1 RGGRVFRNR
10 EDFRYLT
17 WRDALLP
24 PPAADGARLRP
35 PPPPRHDISA
45 TFDRRLT
52 PVRSPSC
59 SRSPCPRSPSTSTSA
74 WPTWRRRRDL
84 AVAAPASACQ
94 GAGGRSGVKW
104 DMRAAL
110 LCLGLLGCTHPCP
123 EYRLPPGPTHT
134 FLWEATG
141 PATLYLYGTYHVASR
156 DEVPDAAWSRLAA
169 SKAIILELPERRP
182 STGGVEALS
191 RLPGGKPLD
200 QLLPADA
207 WYDLR
212 DAVAGQV
219 SEDNLRRMRPWVAMG
234 ALRRA
239 KYPQRQVSMDEAILA
254 EAKRHGLAVLAL
266 EEWEEQL
273 SLIDVSLDVDELLT
287 R

>member
-1 RGGRVFRNR
+1 GVDGRSGRVFLQPRRDHRPPHAGGPRQPRLRPPAPRHVRRRPRRARAAARRDGPGHPSARRLHPRHRRGGGLPRAPPRVRARLAQGPDDAPHAPLERGGRVFRNR

-52 PVRSPSC
+52 PFRSPRC

-169 SKAIILELPERRP
+169 SKAIILELPE
-182 STGGVEALS
+182 
-191 RLPGGKPLD
+191 
-200 QLLPADA
+200 
-207 WYDLR
+207 
-212 DAVAGQV
+212 
-219 SEDNLRRMRPWVAMG
+219 
-234 ALRRA
+234 
-239 KYPQRQVSMDEAILA
+239 
-254 EAKRHGLAVLAL
+254 
-266 EEWEEQL
+266 
-273 SLIDVSLDVDELLT
+273 
-287 R
+287 

>member
-1 RGGRVFRNR
+1 
-10 EDFRYLT
+10 
-17 WRDALLP
+17 
-24 PPAADGARLRP
+24 
-35 PPPPRHDISA
+35 
-45 TFDRRLT
+45 
-52 PVRSPSC
+52 
-59 SRSPCPRSPSTSTSA
+59 
-74 WPTWRRRRDL
+74 
-84 AVAAPASACQ
+84 
-94 GAGGRSGVKW
+94 
-104 DMRAAL
+104 
-110 LCLGLLGCTHPCP
+110 
-123 EYRLPPGPTHT
+123 LPPGPTHT

-169 SKAIILELPERRP
+169 SKAIILELPEHRP
-182 STGGVEALS
+182 STGAVEDLY
-191 RLPGGKPLD
+191 RLPRGKTLD

-266 EEWEEQL
+266 EEWEEQP
-273 SLIDVSLDVDELLT
+273 SLIDVSLDVDELVTMINDRDEIACRMGNRIAAYRAGDIDAVTGGFDEVAADKLLRQRNEKWIDRLDALARAARAAFVAVGLAHPAGPAALPALLGQNGYRVT
-287 R
+287 RL